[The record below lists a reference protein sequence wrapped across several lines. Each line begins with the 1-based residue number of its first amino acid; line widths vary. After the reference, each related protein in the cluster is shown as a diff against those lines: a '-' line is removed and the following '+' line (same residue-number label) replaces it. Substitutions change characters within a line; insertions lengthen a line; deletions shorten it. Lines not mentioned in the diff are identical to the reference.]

1 MQPKFLMIGL
11 DGFRP
16 DFLSPELTPNILR
29 LAARGVRFASHRSA
43 FPSETR
49 VNLISIATG
58 SYPQRHGIVA
68 NRYYDPQVLADR
80 WFDTALY
87 AHLLAGEAQSPG
99 GLVGATS
106 LGEVLAQHGRCM
118 AVIATGSEGSSR
130 MKHHKADL
138 LPHFSF
144 SCHYP
149 ALSRPVAA
157 TQEVI
162 RRLGPPP
169 PYRVPEHATVTY
181 ATDVFLHY
189 AWPELQ
195 PDLTILWLVE
205 PDTAYHYKGLQH
217 TETDQAV
224 ATVDRQVGRI
234 LDWWESH
241 PEVQLLVV
249 SDHGHVRQRHKVSVL
264 QELSAATG
272 LNIAEQPGSDAD
284 AVLDASYLCALS
296 VRDRRSDVAHRLAR
310 ALQAQPWLGALLARR
325 DLEISGA
332 LAQDL
337 ALVDHPRAPD
347 LFFTLRNEEAADDG
361 GRPGICWYDGDLAE
375 GAGNHG
381 GLNPREL
388 ASLGIAAGSLF
399 RQDLVS
405 TVPSG
410 VVDWAPTMLAG
421 LGLPRPAS
429 MQGRVLREALQDG
442 GSPGAV
448 EEESFTAAAGRYR
461 QELKRWRVGGT
472 TYLQG
477 AWRR

>member
-1 MQPKFLMIGL
+1 MQTKFLMIGL

-16 DFLSPELTPNILR
+16 DFLSPNLTPNILR

-58 SYPQRHGIVA
+58 SYPERHGIVA
-68 NRYYDPQVLADR
+68 NRYFDPRVVPDR

-87 AHLLAGEAQSPG
+87 SHLLAGEAQSPG
-99 GLVGATS
+99 GLVHSTS
-106 LGEVLAQHGRCM
+106 LGEVLAEHGKRM

-149 ALSRPVAA
+149 ALSRPLAA

-169 PYRVPEHATVTY
+169 KYRVPEHATVTY
-181 ATDVFLHY
+181 ATDVFLKY
-189 AWPELQ
+189 VWPELQ

-217 TETDQAV
+217 PETDEAI

-234 LDWWESH
+234 LDWWEEH

-249 SDHGHVRQRHKVSVL
+249 SDHGHVRQRHKVNVL
-264 QELSAATG
+264 QELAAATG
-272 LNIAEQPGSDAD
+272 LAIAEQPDAD
-284 AVLDASYLCALS
+284 GDALLDASYLCALS
-296 VRDRRSDVAHRLAR
+296 VRDPARTRRFAE
-310 ALQAQPWLGALLARR
+310 ALQAQPWLGTLLARR
-325 DLEISGA
+325 ELDVPGA
-332 LAQDL
+332 LPHDL

-347 LFFTLRNEEAADDG
+347 LFFTLRNAEEADDG
-361 GRPGICWYDGDLAE
+361 GRLGICWYDGDLEE

-388 ASLGIAAGSLF
+388 ASLGIAAGTSFLEG
-399 RQDLVS
+399 VTS

-410 VVDWAPTMLAG
+410 VVDWAPTILAG
-421 LGLPRPAS
+421 LGLPRPAT
-429 MQGRVLREALQDG
+429 MQGRVLREALRRG
-442 GSPGAV
+442 GAPGAV
-448 EEESFTAAAGRYR
+448 EEESFSAAANGYS
-461 QELKRWRVGGT
+461 QELKRWRVDGT

-477 AWRR
+477 AWRRD